1 MGAYVLFWD
10 SDDTQSSSAIEKL
23 VECSHGFDGVSVCA
37 IRRMLP
43 DGKERDLFTCRRH
56 EPTPEEAFDEWLRG
70 GARSSSIELLRILSM
85 FMIML
90 HHLVVHNVVDY
101 KAIDP
106 GIFRFLLQFFFVSG
120 GKTRCRR
127 VIAVSDMSGPQDA
140 PHRYLPCHARN
151 LLVVCL
157 ATW

>member
-1 MGAYVLFWD
+1 
-10 SDDTQSSSAIEKL
+10 
-23 VECSHGFDGVSVCA
+23 
-37 IRRMLP
+37 
-43 DGKERDLFTCRRH
+43 
-56 EPTPEEAFDEWLRG
+56 
-70 GARSSSIELLRILSM
+70 M

-127 VIAVSDMSGPQDA
+127 VIAVSDMSEPQDA